1 MSASTV
7 CVLGGTGFVGSRLC
21 AELVKRGHRVR
32 ILSRHRERCRDLL
45 VLPGTQIVECDVHDT
60 PQLSDCVRD
69 CKAVINLVG
78 ILNEKGHKG
87 EGFRRVHV
95 ELAHKV
101 IEACRNHKIP
111 RLLHMSALN
120 ASPEGGSFY
129 SCTKGEAE
137 NYVHTAGNQIAVTSF
152 RPSVIF
158 GPQDNFLNRFAALLK
173 LAPGIFPLACA
184 DTMMVPVYVGD
195 VASAMTDALGDPET
209 YGSRIDLCGP
219 KRYTL
224 KQLVDY
230 TAELSGTKTKVLGL
244 PKSLSKLQAHFFEF
258 IPGKPFSVDNYRS
271 LQTHSICPGGEHCST
286 PLETIAPSYLLD
298 QSRDTHH
305 ERFRSQ
311 R

>member
-21 AELVKRGHRVR
+21 AALVKRSHRVR

-60 PQLSDCVRD
+60 LQLSDCVRD

-87 EGFRRVHV
+87 EGFRRAHV
-95 ELAHKV
+95 ELTHKV
-101 IEACRNHKIP
+101 IEACHNHEIP

-120 ASPEGGSFY
+120 ASPEGESFY
-129 SCTKGEAE
+129 LRTKGEAE
-137 NYVHTAGNQIAVTSF
+137 NYVHTAGSQIAVTSF

-184 DTMMVPVYVGD
+184 DTMMAPVYVGD
-195 VASAMTDALGDPET
+195 VASVMTDALDDPET
-209 YGSRIDLCGP
+209 HGSRIDLCGP

-230 TAELSGTKTKVLGL
+230 TAELRDTKTKILGL
-244 PKSLSKLQAHFFEF
+244 PKSLSKLQAYLFEF

-271 LQTHSICPGGEHCST
+271 LQTHSICPGVVHCST
-286 PLETIAPSYLLD
+286 PLEAVAPSYLLD
-298 QSRDTHH
+298 QSRDMHY
-305 ERFRSQ
+305 ERFRSK